1 MPAASQSPREV
12 LARLVAFDTTSAR
25 SNLPIIAYI
34 EEFLTGYGLES
45 KRVPSHDGAKACLY
59 ASIGPREAAGIGLSG
74 HTDCVPVTGQ
84 AWDTDPFTL
93 VERDGRL
100 YARGSADMKGFLACM
115 MASVPRFMAQPLRQP
130 IHLLFSYDEE
140 VGCLGVRPMIAEF
153 GKTLQRPRIVIVGE
167 PTSMTVVDAHKGAN
181 RFLTIVTGLDA
192 HSSMPQ
198 LGVNAIKTAAR
209 LIGELGRIEADLR
222 RRHSDPR
229 FEPPYSSIGVGLIEG
244 GTAPNIVPRA
254 CSFSWDVRALPGL
267 DARGVMA
274 ELMSFAERECLP
286 AMREVFPDSSIETTP
301 VNLLPAFSASR
312 NSEAVTLAMRLAN
325 QNETFTVAYGTE
337 AGLFDAGGS
346 GSVICGPGDIAQAHK
361 PNEFIAI
368 SELDKCMA
376 FLGRVA
382 DAAAD

>member
-1 MPAASQSPREV
+1 MTPAPLSPREI
-12 LARLVAFDTTSAR
+12 LARLVAFDTTSAK

-34 EEFLTGYGLES
+34 EDFLSGHGIAS
-45 KRVPSHDGAKACLY
+45 KRVYSPDREKACLY
-59 ASIGPREAAGIGLSG
+59 ATLGPGDNGGIGLSG

-84 AWDTDPFTL
+84 AWDTDPFSL

-115 MASVPRFMAQPLRQP
+115 MASVPKFKAARLRQP

-153 GKTLQRPRIVIVGE
+153 GKALQRPRIVIVGE
-167 PTSMTVVDAHKGAN
+167 PTCMTVVDAHKGAN
-181 RFLTIVTGLDA
+181 RFLTKVTGLDA

-198 LGVNAIKTAAR
+198 LGVNAIKVAAR
-209 LIGELGRIEADLR
+209 LIGELERIEADLKA
-222 RRHSDPR
+222 RHSDQR
-229 FEPPYSSIGVGLIEG
+229 FEPPYSTIGIGLIEG
-244 GTAPNIVPRA
+244 GTAPNIVPRT

-267 DARGVMA
+267 DARGIMA
-274 ELMSFAERECLP
+274 ELTSFAERECLP
-286 AMREVFPDSSIETTP
+286 AMREVFAESSIETTP

-312 NSEAVTLAMRLAN
+312 TSEAVTLAMRLAN

-376 FLGRVA
+376 FLDRVTE
-382 DAAAD
+382 AAAA